1 MIVKPI
7 VKFKTGMKVRV
18 KDTLHAR
25 SNHYRSPEFYPC
37 PGITG
42 VIKSLSLYEDR
53 SEVAVLVQW
62 ERGSTSEHD
71 EWYIDGTDIE
81 VIT

>member
-1 MIVKPI
+1 MIVKPV

-25 SNHYRSPEFYPC
+25 SNHYTAPEFYPC
-37 PGITG
+37 PGTTG
-42 VIKSLSLYEDR
+42 VIKRLILHEGC
-53 SEVAVLVQW
+53 SEVSILVQW